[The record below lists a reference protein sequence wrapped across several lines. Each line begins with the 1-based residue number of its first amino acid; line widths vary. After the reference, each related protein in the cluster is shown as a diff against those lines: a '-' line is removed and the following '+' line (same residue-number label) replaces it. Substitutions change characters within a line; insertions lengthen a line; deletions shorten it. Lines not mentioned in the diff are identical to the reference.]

1 MSLPPSEIPLG
12 AMRFNSD
19 SHKLEYW
26 NGESWF
32 QIKTFSPTLDG
43 GVRGVTMGGRT
54 PGGNTNRVEFFT
66 VDVASDA
73 TDFGDLT
80 QARGGIAA
88 ASSTLRGLF
97 AGGTRSAPA
106 TNSDVIDYVTIATTG
121 NATDFGNLSAE
132 VTVPTGLSD
141 SHGGLG

>member
-1 MSLPPSEIPLG
+1 MTIDYITIASLG
-12 AMRFNSD
+12 
-19 SHKLEYW
+19 
-26 NGESWF
+26 
-32 QIKTFSPTLDG
+32 
-43 GVRGVTMGGRT
+43 
-54 PGGNTNRVEFFT
+54 
-66 VDVASDA
+66 DA

-80 QARGGIAA
+80 QARTGIAA

-97 AGGTRSAPA
+97 AGGTRTAPA